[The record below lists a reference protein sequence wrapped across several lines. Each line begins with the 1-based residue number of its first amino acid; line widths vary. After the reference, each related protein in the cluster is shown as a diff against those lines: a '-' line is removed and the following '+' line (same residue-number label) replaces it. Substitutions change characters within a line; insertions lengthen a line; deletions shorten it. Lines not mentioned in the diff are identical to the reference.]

1 MNNIVYYGYTDC
13 GIMREINQDALL
25 MKAEGDGGIFV
36 VADGMGGHSHGEVAS
51 SLIVDRVSAWSES
64 RLFGEKAIKNFDEL
78 LDSLENLIESINIE
92 LVEDYSTDG
101 VCGSTLVAILV
112 KGGKYAIFSV
122 GDSRIYIRSGR
133 EFLQMTQD
141 HVWQNQSDVA
151 GSMTPKELKNHPNY
165 GKLTNAMGADSHI
178 KISISTGSIN
188 EGDTFTLCSD
198 GIYKCF
204 KDTELARILK
214 GLNPRKGVK
223 NYESLAQK
231 IRRLVNKKGSPDNHT
246 LIFVGVGN

>member
-1 MNNIVYYGYTDC
+1 MDNIVYYGYTDC
-13 GIMREINQDALL
+13 GQIREINQDSLL
-25 MKAEGDGGIFV
+25 MRTKGDAGVFV

-51 SLIVDRVSAWSES
+51 ALIVDKISEWADLK
-64 RLFGEKAIKNFDEL
+64 LFEGKADTEFDGL
-78 LDSLENLIESINIE
+78 LDSFENLIEDINTE

-101 VCGSTLVAILV
+101 VCGSTLVAMII

-133 EFLQMTQD
+133 EFMQMTQD
-141 HVWQNQSDVA
+141 HVWQNQSEIA
-151 GSMTPKELKNHPNY
+151 NTMSPKQIKKHPNY
-165 GKLTNAMGADSHI
+165 GKLTNAMGAAPHI
-178 KISISTGSIN
+178 RISISTGSIN

-204 KDTELARILK
+204 KDTELARTLR
-214 GLNPRKGVK
+214 GLSPQKGVK

-231 IRRLVNKKGSPDNHT
+231 IRRLVNRKGAPDNHT
-246 LIFVGVGN
+246 LIFVGVES